1 MSEHPYH
8 LKCKWAIATHA
19 RAIIAVSILICVLT
33 SLIVLTGFVTPA
45 SAYSPA
51 TLLAEEEPEPPE
63 IDHMVDQ
70 TQEVSTTVDTST
82 FAYTEGERLSNTNT
96 YPLDA
101 AGNMRF
107 TASAVGTE
115 TTLSEHRVLLQ
126 YEATISGEETAF
138 WTETSTL
145 EETTIDNY
153 EEGETVSI
161 RSLID
166 IDDVHKQI
174 QEYDNEL
181 GQDAS
186 VSVYT
191 IIETDY
197 SYESS
202 ESRISDDEPVIA
214 TATATHK
221 QEIVFGNSVFSIP
234 TSTDTTAT
242 TTGGLS
248 QSTDAD
254 GGLTNITSAFLFLIS
269 GASAGYCYRHRDDY
283 DAEILEMRL
292 EEVQNQDWITVVDK
306 FDSSDAR
313 STSAVGSLKDII
325 NLAIDKGDR
334 AVYCYDQQLFVF
346 VDEDTEYIYSPP
358 EPPLVAE
365 NIDIAELESTTSRS
379 QAHSGEEN
387 EVFIWEDSNTDA
399 AEVPHEEAAP
409 STNGHDDPSVIPA
422 GKPKNPTADAIDEIW
437 IKK

>member
-51 TLLAEEEPEPPE
+51 TLLAEEEPEPPK

-138 WTETSTL
+138 WKETSTL

-166 IDDVHKQI
+166 IDDVHEQI

-248 QSTDAD
+248 QSTDAA

-269 GASAGYCYRHRDDY
+269 GANAGYCYRHRDDY
-283 DAEILEMRL
+283 DAEAIEMKL
-292 EEVQNQDWITVVDK
+292 EELQNQDWITLVDE
-306 FDSSDAR
+306 FDTTDAT
-313 STSAVGSLKDII
+313 STSVVPSLRDII

-334 AVYCYDQQLFVF
+334 AVFCYDQQLFIF
-346 VDEDTEYIYSPP
+346 VHEGTEYIYDPP
-358 EPPLVAE
+358 EQPLIAE
-365 NIDIAELESTTSRS
+365 NVDVTELDAVSPRNQPNTP
-379 QAHSGEEN
+379 EEN
-387 EVFIWEDSNTDA
+387 GVFIWEDNDGDTADTTQDDA
-399 AEVPHEEAAP
+399 IPP
-409 STNGHDDPSVIPA
+409 TNGHDDPSVIPA
-422 GKPKNPTADAIDEIW
+422 SKPENPTADAIDRIW
-437 IKK
+437 IEK